1 MAMNPHDA
9 LKEIELFTRKHFVSS
24 CFMRK
29 ILRLSLEGQGMS
41 EGDSFLEAVKQPQD
55 SNQVR
60 MEALNERQYSI
71 MGKIADLLESSIN
84 AGLSYPATIDAL
96 KEEGQKLLH
105 ELHNPPDS
113 LVWGERGK

>member
-9 LKEIELFTRKHFVSS
+9 LKEIELSIRKHFTSS

-41 EGDSFLEAVKQPQD
+41 EGDAFVEAVGQNENKD
-55 SNQVR
+55 HIR
-60 MEALNERQYSI
+60 MVALQERQDAI
-71 MGKIADLLESSIN
+71 KNKIVNLLESSIN

-113 LVWGERGK
+113 LVWGDRK